1 MFKRTINYFSQLRIT
16 VCQITF
22 VCSDYFFFSH
32 SLLKDESIFRD
43 DSKKVL
49 TYFTQNCK
57 CMRKTTWVEI
67 SLNTVKQLYH
77 TLLSIEMETLQVI
90 WLLNASLDVREDY
103 PPWVWGPW
111 PSQRVWHWG
120 WCSPPRL
127 LYPPHTPWC
136 CKNNGQYKYIL

>member
-57 CMRKTTWVEI
+57 CMRKITWVEI

-103 PPWVWGPW
+103 PP
-111 PSQRVWHWG
+111 
-120 WCSPPRL
+120 
-127 LYPPHTPWC
+127 
-136 CKNNGQYKYIL
+136 